1 MTNPVTNPAVEPKTD
16 PVPLKDIVVH
26 FLLDQL
32 ADALRRHDG
41 DAAVAV
47 VKQLYIIAGHDWTD
61 RLVDDLI
68 AAGLRRLADHYQ
80 NGGSQ

>member
-1 MTNPVTNPAVEPKTD
+1 MTNPGTTSATD
-16 PVPLKDIVVH
+16 PVPVKQLVVRY
-26 FLLDQL
+26 LLDQL
-32 ADALRRHDG
+32 ADALRRHDA

-47 VKQLYIIAGHDWTD
+47 VKQLYIIAGHDWTT

-68 AAGLRRLADHYQ
+68 NAGLRRLADHYQ